1 MNLRSLSLDRT
12 PPQDYDPPGTLRWD
26 ADLTEIADYF
36 GSDKGS
42 LKHSYTPHYERLLG
56 HLRQEPVNLLEI
68 GVNLTTENVGTDF
81 ATFLGREVR
90 REYNV
95 ATTLFLSGPYP
106 DAQLYIYHR
115 TGPGGSRNYGDYG
128 SAELDAMLDEQR
140 GIYDQ
145 EERREK
151 VYEIQRYIINNP
163 GPAWIGSRIGFGV
176 QTAKMRNVRAHPF
189 LAGYDDAE
197 NVWLKA

>member
-1 MNLRSLSLDRT
+1 MIEPRQDR
-12 PPQDYDPPGTLRWD
+12 PESKR
-26 ADLTEIADYF
+26 
-36 GSDKGS
+36 
-42 LKHSYTPHYERLLG
+42 LKRCVRCTR
-56 HLRQEPVNLLEI
+56 
-68 GVNLTTENVGTDF
+68 
-81 ATFLGREVR
+81 GREP
-90 REYNV
+90 
-95 ATTLFLSGPYP
+95 LP
-106 DAQLYIYHR
+106 DGRARMAVVSKGRLCEGH
-115 TGPGGSRNYGDYG
+115 GPGGSRNYGDYG